1 MKEAA
6 LKTKLYDFSVGMAI
20 VAGAA
25 AALLLYVFGYH
36 AFKGSIFA
44 IVVLVLVLLG
54 IGFLVYYFV
63 IKAPELTDEGV
74 RSGKLFVRKENLFV
88 EPYYDPRFR
97 ESVYRMRDN
106 TVSYSGL
113 NQKELAKKLIRVEAT
128 PSNRKKLEAYTGQQ
142 LIPAQKPAVFFRK
155 KK

>member
-1 MKEAA
+1 MK
-6 LKTKLYDFSVGMAI
+6 TRLYDFSVGMAI
-20 VAGAA
+20 IAGAA

-36 AFKGSIFA
+36 ALKGGVVA
-44 IVVLVLVLLG
+44 IIITALVLVG
-54 IGFLVYYFV
+54 VGFLVYYFV
-63 IKAPELTDEGV
+63 IKAPTLTDEGV
-74 RSGKLFVRKENLFV
+74 RKGKLFVSKANLFV